1 MGKKKNKKKQQSE
14 PSNNSYFEP
23 KSPPPAS
30 APPAPP
36 AGEGA
41 PLLGHVSY
49 GAYQQ
54 NEQLRDQLQNNNGNN
69 NNNNN
74 NGGPAITNYN
84 HNAIYTGFGDA
95 SLRPNTGE
103 ANWMDDEILGLSLH
117 EIMRTLQWS
126 NIISCAAV
134 IVLEILVAI
143 FRIFSPTK
151 FVMGCYLAFFAS
163 ILLRVEITHIIKQ
176 HREHMSAGD
185 LSAQE
190 TQDLIGG
197 VGSYSRVPNMEGPAL
212 RDNFGLVFHPS
223 GKACLLFLMASMCVG
238 QHNNIFELFLGGLF
252 GLNAMLIMYL
262 LFKYPSYQQ
271 QEDIPVP
278 KLPALPSAN
287 TPRASTWSYYE
298 NDASSLWQVT
308 TTIAEGASMLTPAA
322 SSYR

>member
-14 PSNNSYFEP
+14 PSNSYFEP

-36 AGEGA
+36 AGEGS

-54 NEQLRDQLQNNNGNN
+54 NEQLRNQLQNNGNAVGR
-69 NNNNN
+69 
-74 NGGPAITNYN
+74 GGTPAITNYN

-126 NIISCAAV
+126 NIITCASV

-185 LSAQE
+185 LTSQE

-197 VGSYSRVPNMEGPAL
+197 VGSYSRVPNMEVPAL

-238 QHNNIFELFLGGLF
+238 QNNNIVELLLGGLF
-252 GLNAMLIMYL
+252 GLNAMIIIYL
-262 LFKYPSYQQ
+262 LCKYPSYQR

-278 KLPALPSAN
+278 KLPALPGAN
-287 TPRASTWSYYE
+287 TPRSSTWSYYE

-322 SSYR
+322 SSYQ